1 MKTTLI
7 IILIIIFLAEL
18 WVYFRLHGRELRLEQ
33 RIKYVE
39 SREESA
45 REAMKEIKK
54 IQSVYEYSVKAAY
67 TVTAKDRQAYSSEKM
82 PAVVK
87 SRIANT
93 LGHQLLKRCPD
104 LLKRIKTDDSET
116 YVVEFAFRTNDK

>member
-1 MKTTLI
+1 
-7 IILIIIFLAEL
+7 
-18 WVYFRLHGRELRLEQ
+18 
-33 RIKYVE
+33 
-39 SREESA
+39 
-45 REAMKEIKK
+45 
-54 IQSVYEYSVKAAY
+54 
-67 TVTAKDRQAYSSEKM
+67 M